1 MMTERKLLMIP
12 GPINFDPSVLRAL
25 STPTPS
31 MLSPS
36 FTKAFG
42 EALTD
47 LRKVVFTEKAQ
58 PIVVA
63 GSGYG
68 DYIVVNGDS
77 PTEVV
82 MGGRWRGGK
91 LLFQE
96 PIASV
101 MPEDIGR
108 PAA

>member
-1 MMTERKLLMIP
+1 MTERKLLMIP

-42 EALTD
+42 ETLTD
-47 LRKVVFTEKAQ
+47 LRKLVFTEKAQ

-63 GSGYG
+63 GSGTLAMDIAVLNLIDEG
-68 DYIVVNGDS
+68 DCV
-77 PTEVV
+77 
-82 MGGRWRGGK
+82 
-91 LLFQE
+91 
-96 PIASV
+96 
-101 MPEDIGR
+101 
-108 PAA
+108 